1 MYRTGDLARWRADG
15 VLEFLGRADAQVKL
29 RGFRIEPGEIEAALV
44 RHGGIAQAAVI
55 AREDQPEPS
64 GWWPM
69 WWRPAIRCPMR
80 LRCGRM
86 WRRACRTTWCRRP
99 CGAGA
104 AAAHAERQARPACA
118 AGADL
123 TPAVRRGPR
132 TAREVLCAL
141 FAQVL
146 GLERVGID
154 DNFFALGGDSIM
166 SIQLVSRARRAG
178 LLITPRAVFQHQSVA
193 ALAAVAGVVEE
204 TAARQAGHRH
214 RGVAGDADH
223 ALAHGTWRSDRSLQ
237 PGRCCC
243 GGVREDDLIGALQAV
258 LDHHDALRL
267 RVMGAASG
275 GDLAL
280 EIAYWQCRCARLPAA
295 GGCGRP

>member
-1 MYRTGDLARWRADG
+1 
-15 VLEFLGRADAQVKL
+15 
-29 RGFRIEPGEIEAALV
+29 
-44 RHGGIAQAAVI
+44 
-55 AREDQPEPS
+55 
-64 GWWPM
+64 M

-86 WRRACRTTWCRRP
+86 WRRACRTTWCRHGL

-118 AGADL
+118 AGADF
-123 TPAVRRGPR
+123 TRGSRGPR
-132 TAREVLCAL
+132 TSREEVLCAL

-178 LLITPRAVFQHQSVA
+178 LLITPRAVFQHTERGG
-193 ALAAVAGVVEE
+193 AGGGCGCRRGDGRR
-204 TAARQAGHRH
+204 TGHRH

-243 GGVREDDLIGALQAV
+243 ACRRGCGRMTSLARRRRCSIITMRCGCGCWCRIEAE
-258 LDHHDALRL
+258 
-267 RVMGAASG
+267 
-275 GDLAL
+275 LAL
-280 EIAYWQCRCARLPAA
+280 EIAAA
-295 GGCGRP
+295 GRSRAPACGGWMWAALARRCGGPASSSRAGGGDAACAHGRRDGAGGVVRCRGGRGRALCC